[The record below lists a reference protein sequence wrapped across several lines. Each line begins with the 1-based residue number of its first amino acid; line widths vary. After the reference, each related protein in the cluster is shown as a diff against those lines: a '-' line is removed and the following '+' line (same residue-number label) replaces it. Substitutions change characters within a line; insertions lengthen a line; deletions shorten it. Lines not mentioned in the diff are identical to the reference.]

1 MFFKLFLMFTVIP
14 FVEVTILLQLSKYLG
29 VGSTIFM
36 VLFSGIL
43 GAFFVRREGFSIWF
57 KLQKELQEGQI
68 PSDQIFNGILLLI
81 AGIVLVTP
89 GLLTDLLGYILIIPF
104 TREAVKK
111 IIVER
116 VKKKYSTVSNGFAE
130 TTTYETIE

>member
-14 FVEVTILLQLSKYLG
+14 FIEVTLLLQLSKYLG

-36 VLFSGIL
+36 VLFSGVV
-43 GAFFVRREGFSIWF
+43 GAYFVRREGFSIWF
-57 KLQKELQEGQI
+57 KLQKELQEGQV
-68 PSDQIFNGILLLI
+68 PSDQIFNGLLLLI

-89 GLLTDLLGYILIIPF
+89 GLLTDMLGYFLIIPY
-104 TREAVKK
+104 TREIVKK
-111 IIVER
+111 IIVNHI
-116 VKKKYSTVSNGFAE
+116 KKKYTTVSNNFAE

>member
-14 FVEVTILLQLSKYLG
+14 FVEVTLLLQLSKYLG
-29 VGSTIFM
+29 IGSTIFM
-36 VLFSGIL
+36 VLFSGLL
-43 GAFFVRREGFSIWF
+43 GAYFVRREGFTIWF
-57 KLQKELQEGQI
+57 RLQKELQEGRV
-68 PSDQIFNGILLLI
+68 PSDQIFNGLLLLI

-89 GLLTDLLGYILIIPF
+89 GLLTDALGYILIIPY
-104 TREAVKK
+104 TREIVKK

-116 VKKKYSTVSNGFAE
+116 VKKKYNNVSNGFAE